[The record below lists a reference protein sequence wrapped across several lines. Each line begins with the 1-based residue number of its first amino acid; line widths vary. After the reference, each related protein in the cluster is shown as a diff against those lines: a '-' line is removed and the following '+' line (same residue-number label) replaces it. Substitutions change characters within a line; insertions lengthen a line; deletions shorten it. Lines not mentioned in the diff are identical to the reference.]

1 MSPSIN
7 IPTPQMPKAPPP
19 PPMYGANAAAGMR
32 QKKQAAMDQSA
43 FGSFLGTQAPQS
55 PTGGKTLLG
64 Q

>member
-1 MSPSIN
+1 MGPSIN
-7 IPTPQMPKAPPP
+7 LPTPQTPKPPP
-19 PPMYGANAAAGMR
+19 GPPMYGANAAAGMR
-32 QKKQAAMDQSA
+32 QKKQALSNEST